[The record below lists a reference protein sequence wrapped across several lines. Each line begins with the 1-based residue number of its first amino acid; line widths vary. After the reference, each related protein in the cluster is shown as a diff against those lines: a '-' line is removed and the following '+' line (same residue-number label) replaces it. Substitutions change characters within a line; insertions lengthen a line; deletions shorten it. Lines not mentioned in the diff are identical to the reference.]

1 MRIAFCLAALTT
13 VALTSACTVPVHEDY
28 PQYLVKNQ
36 GRVTLPR
43 VNEPVRYYLSP
54 ETENH
59 TYGIRSARAGF
70 FMNRWVVDFG
80 RIMDTTMKSAD
91 VRYAFDS
98 VQKTATP
105 YDQDGLLVAF
115 DLTNYQFGGFEAR
128 VNLRID
134 VMDDGREIMSKTYAA
149 KGRSQG
155 GKIFWGG
162 SFLMKNAV
170 QQSTKN
176 AVDKIL
182 KEFILDMNQA
192 VEVAR
197 LDSPAPSEDGF
208 EGAPYGGDQSW
219 ERREE
224 ERTWRSPGGETI
236 IWNDPDRGARDS
248 EGSTTSL
255 EYCREYQS
263 MVTIDGRFEETYGTA
278 CRQPDGSWRI
288 IE

>member
-1 MRIAFCLAALTT
+1 MRIALCLAALAT
-13 VALTSACTVPVHEDY
+13 VAMTSACTVPVHEDY
-28 PQYLVKNQ
+28 PQYLTNNH
-36 GRVTLPR
+36 GRVTFPR
-43 VNEPVRYYLSP
+43 VYEPVRYYLSP
-54 ETENH
+54 ATEDH
-59 TYGIRSARAGF
+59 TYSIRSARAGF

-80 RIMDTTMKSAD
+80 TIMDTTMRSAD

-98 VQKTATP
+98 VQKATTP
-105 YDQDGLLVAF
+105 YGQDGLLVAF

-134 VMDDGREIMSKTYAA
+134 VLDDGREIMSKTYAA

-182 KEFILDMNQA
+182 REFILDMNEA

-197 LDSPAPSEDGF
+197 LDDSQLNRGGGD
-208 EGAPYGGDQSW
+208 PYGDDPSSGGSAED
-219 ERREE
+219 
-224 ERTWRSPGGETI
+224 RTWQSPGGETI
-236 IWNDPDRGARDS
+236 IWNDPDRTASGS
-248 EGSTTSL
+248 EGTTTSL

>member
-13 VALTSACTVPVHEDY
+13 FALTSACTVSVHEDY
-28 PQYLVKNQ
+28 PQYLVNNQ
-36 GRVTLPR
+36 GRVTLPQ

-54 ETENH
+54 QTEGH

-70 FMNRWVVDFG
+70 FMNRWVIDFG
-80 RIMDTTMKSAD
+80 SIMDTTMRSAD
-91 VRYAFDS
+91 VRDAFDS

-115 DLTNYQFGGFEAR
+115 DLTNYQFAGFEAR

-134 VMDDGREIMSKTYAA
+134 VRDDGREIMSKTYAA

-182 KEFILDMNQA
+182 KEFIQDMNQA
-192 VEVAR
+192 VELAR
-197 LDSPAPSEDGF
+197 LDDSNLSRGGGSFGSD
-208 EGAPYGGDQSW
+208 PYGDDRSA
-219 ERREE
+219 ED
-224 ERTWRSPGGETI
+224 RTWRSPGGETI
-236 IWNDPDRGARDS
+236 IWNDPDRGAANS